1 MISARSFE
9 VDGAY
14 HQWSAHV
21 SQTQLGNCAGGI
33 PVTSADNSSASAATL
48 PALTAGGAGQ
58 QLFTPASPSATRT
71 NFGMTGSICA
81 PFTIPPVVVLDRLN
95 LSTRPP
101 GGGTPPID

>member
-1 MISARSFE
+1 MGDSRSFE

-14 HQWSAHV
+14 HQWSTHV

-33 PVTSADNSSASAATL
+33 PVTSSDNSSSTAHTL
-48 PALTAGGAGQ
+48 PALAAGGAGQ

-71 NFGMTGSICA
+71 NLGVTGSLCA
-81 PFTIPPVVVLDRLN
+81 PFTIEVVVLDRLN